1 MKNKIMSVMLAAV
14 MVAACALP
22 VFAEG
27 EPLDLTAT
35 GTTLA
40 GYVATA
46 AGCALGV
53 LAALW
58 GVRVIIRGFK
68 AAIGR

>member
-1 MKNKIMSVMLAAV
+1 MKRLKQIAFGVGSVV
-14 MVAACALP
+14 LP
-22 VFAEG
+22 VMAFASG

-46 AGCALGV
+46 AGCALGFF
-53 LAALW
+53 AALY
-58 GVRVIIRGFK
+58 GIRVIIRSFK
-68 AAIGR
+68 AVK